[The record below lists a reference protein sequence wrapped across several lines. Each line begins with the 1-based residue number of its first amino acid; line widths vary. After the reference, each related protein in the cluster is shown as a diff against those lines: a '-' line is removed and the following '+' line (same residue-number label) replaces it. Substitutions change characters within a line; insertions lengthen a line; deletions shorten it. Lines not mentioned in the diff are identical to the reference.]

1 MSEDQ
6 AAIGGKAALSSASMT
21 ITSKEEYK
29 NLLSR
34 YPDNP
39 HINRLCADFLKKERY
54 FANAI
59 KRYQKTYGLFMA
71 EDQTLQAIATLF
83 ELWEIVKPVPYEFR
97 SLHSQ
102 LRRKIAH
109 NSVIAECFAAMSYKE
124 LRATLSSLE
133 KIRLKADEII
143 QTPGDPEEYLCLVIF
158 GDLIKSSAHATGA
171 RNDAVQFL
179 TANDHFGSDHLFEES
194 GPARYQV
201 RAASEAELLR
211 ISKKNFLG
219 LCETHPDLMTG
230 SKKMVSYQEIPEGEK
245 PEKFSRKTSRR
256 HLTISLSLDI
266 LALDP
271 GRDPIRVK
279 GFSSDISLGGA
290 CVIVDP
296 KYRDIPADDI
306 LNRKTR
312 LLVSLPDESISV
324 SIIGTVAWYKEI
336 EIKGQQTCAIGVKF
350 NETPPR
356 LRASL
361 IIFISSVGSMNT
373 HDTSFNL
380 SQDEIEAW

>member
-1 MSEDQ
+1 MSDQ
-6 AAIGGKAALSSASMT
+6 SVISAKAAFASNPQT

-29 NLLSR
+29 KLLGS

-39 HINRLCADFLKKERY
+39 GINRLCADFLKKERY
-54 FANAI
+54 FTNAI

-71 EDQTLQAIATLF
+71 EDKTFQAIATLF

-97 SLHSQ
+97 FLHSQ

-124 LRATLSSLE
+124 LRATFSSLE
-133 KIRLKADEII
+133 KIRLKADEIC
-143 QTPGDPEEYLCLVIF
+143 QAPGDPENFLCLVVS
-158 GDLIKSSAHATGA
+158 GELVKSPADATGD
-171 RNDAVQFL
+171 RDERVRFL
-179 TANDHFGSDHLFEES
+179 GANDHFGNDLPFAGE

-201 RAASEAELLR
+201 RASSDAELLR
-211 ISKKNFLG
+211 MGKKDFLV
-219 LCETHPDLMTG
+219 LCETHPELMTG
-230 SKKMVSYQEIPEGEK
+230 IKKLGKFQQLADTEK
-245 PEKFSRKTSRR
+245 PEKFFRKTSRR

-312 LLVSLPDESISV
+312 LRVSLPDESINV

-336 EIKGQQTCAIGVKF
+336 EINGQQTCAIGVQF

-361 IIFISSVGSMNT
+361 IVFISSVGSMSK

>member
-1 MSEDQ
+1 M
-6 AAIGGKAALSSASMT
+6 GK
-21 ITSKEEYK
+21 K
-29 NLLSR
+29 
-34 YPDNP
+34 
-39 HINRLCADFLKKERY
+39 DFL
-54 FANAI
+54 
-59 KRYQKTYGLFMA
+59 
-71 EDQTLQAIATLF
+71 
-83 ELWEIVKPVPYEFR
+83 V
-97 SLHSQ
+97 
-102 LRRKIAH
+102 
-109 NSVIAECFAAMSYKE
+109 
-124 LRATLSSLE
+124 
-133 KIRLKADEII
+133 
-143 QTPGDPEEYLCLVIF
+143 
-158 GDLIKSSAHATGA
+158 
-171 RNDAVQFL
+171 
-179 TANDHFGSDHLFEES
+179 
-194 GPARYQV
+194 
-201 RAASEAELLR
+201 
-211 ISKKNFLG
+211 
-219 LCETHPDLMTG
+219 LCETHPELMTG
-230 SKKMVSYQEIPEGEK
+230 IKKLGKFQQLADTEK
-245 PEKFSRKTSRR
+245 PEKFFRKTSRR

-312 LLVSLPDESISV
+312 LRVSLPDESINV

-336 EIKGQQTCAIGVKF
+336 EINGQQTCAIGVQF

-361 IIFISSVGSMNT
+361 IVFISSVGSMSK